1 MPGLLDERDRDD
13 EADIPMAG
21 MADIAFLLLVFF
33 LVVTTIETDTGIGIT
48 LPPVLED
55 EEPPPIEERNILRV
69 LVNAAGE
76 VLVDEEPVSMEEVR
90 GLVQEHV
97 TNYGE
102 DPNLSDHPDDA
113 VVSIQTDAETQ
124 YDDYIDAL
132 DEVQMGYREIYN
144 QIVRTNQLPD
154 GSDAGLPQTWES
166 YAEYRAELGPEDEDM
181 VRDQIGLN
189 ISIAEPDF

>member
-1 MPGLLDERDRDD
+1 MAGLLEERDRE
-13 EADIPMAG
+13 EAEIPLAG
-21 MADIAFLLLVFF
+21 MADIAFLLLIFF

-69 LVNAAGE
+69 LVNAQGD
-76 VLVDEEPVSMEEVR
+76 VLIEEEPTSMEEIR
-90 GLVQEHV
+90 SLVQQHV

-102 DPNLSDHPDDA
+102 DPDFSDDPDDA
-113 VVSIQTDAETQ
+113 VVSIQTDAETE
-124 YDDYIDAL
+124 YDDYIRAL
-132 DEVQMGYREIYN
+132 DEVQMGYREIYDD
-144 QIVRTNQLPD
+144 IVRNNRLPD

-166 YAEYRAELGPEDEDM
+166 YAEYRAELGPEDTDE
-181 VRDQIGLN
+181 VRDLIGLN